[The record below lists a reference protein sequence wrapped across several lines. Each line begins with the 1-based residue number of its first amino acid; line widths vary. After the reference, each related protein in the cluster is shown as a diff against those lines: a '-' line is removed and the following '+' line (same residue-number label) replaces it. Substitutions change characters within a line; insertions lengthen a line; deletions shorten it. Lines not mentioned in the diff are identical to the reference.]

1 MVRLNPGGEEISMAE
16 AEPGTGTPH
25 YDRDFLLSPG
35 KRNQVMALWEVERFG
50 TDSFG
55 DPDYVSIYGMRPAE
69 WYARGVRLL
78 ARTTLEAVRDQLGA
92 VIGRDVARRVAAVP
106 AGTPFG
112 VIDPFAGSCNG
123 LFWLL
128 RHVPNATARGFEVDE
143 TVLALTSRNLTLL
156 DLDRQIDLSQGDYRQ
171 LINRRPFPSG
181 HHLVVF
187 LGPPWGDALTASA
200 GLDLGRTR
208 PPVGEIVDDFERVYP
223 KNPVLYVVEAH
234 ERLVPESL
242 VALRRRFTESD
253 LQIYDIAAP
262 YGRRAMLFGFNRWLR

>member
-1 MVRLNPGGEEISMAE
+1 MAE
-16 AEPGTGTPH
+16 SDLGTGTPH

-35 KRNQVMALWEVERFG
+35 KRNQVMALWEVEKFG

-92 VIGRDVARRVAAVP
+92 VIAQDVAHRVAAVA

-123 LFWLL
+123 LYWVL
-128 RHVPNATARGFEVDE
+128 RHVPNATARGFELDE
-143 TVLALTSRNLTLL
+143 TVFVLTSRNLTLL
-156 DLDRQIDLSQGDYRQ
+156 GLDRQIELIQGDYRR
-171 LINRRPFPSG
+171 LISKHVFPPDD
-181 HHLVVF
+181 HLVVC
-187 LGPPWGDALTASA
+187 LGPPWGDALTTST
-200 GLDLGRTR
+200 GLDVGRTR

-223 KNPVLYVVEAH
+223 SNPVLYVIEAH
-234 ERLVPESL
+234 ERLVPEPL
-242 VALRRRFTESD
+242 AALRRKFTESD
-253 LQIYDIAAP
+253 LWIYDVAVP
-262 YGRRAMLFGFNRWLR
+262 HGRRAMLFGSNRWPR